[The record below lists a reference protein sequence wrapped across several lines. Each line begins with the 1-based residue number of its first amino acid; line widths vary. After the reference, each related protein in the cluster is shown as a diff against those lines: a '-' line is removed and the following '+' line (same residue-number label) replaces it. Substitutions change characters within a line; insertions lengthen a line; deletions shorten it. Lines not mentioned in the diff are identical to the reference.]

1 MSACWGISMPPTAKS
16 VLISLADNANDEG
29 YCWPS
34 ISTISERT
42 CFSERAVQN
51 AIKWLEDA
59 QILTA
64 NRDNGR
70 HTTYVVT
77 PASYSPPQEMHPA
90 ANASPPPHQVRQPP
104 QEIPKPPQ
112 QVPSNRNKPSRT
124 VNRTVNTLV
133 RPHDVCESVWID
145 FLAHRKEK
153 RAKVTQTAVD
163 GIRREAQKAGYTME
177 QAIRTCC
184 ERGWQ
189 GFKAEW
195 VTGNNRDNNG
205 SQHAQ
210 PKLTPAERTAVNIA
224 LNNAGE
230 IPSGYENNGNVVAE
244 VERNLRSQVG
254 VGLRDG
260 RNGVGGADLGERI
273 KWVNGNSG
281 GGRSEGLLDHF

>member
-1 MSACWGISMPPTAKS
+1 MSACWGLTMPPTAKS

-34 ISTISERT
+34 ISTIAERT

-51 AIKWLEDA
+51 AIKWLEDSG
-59 QILTA
+59 LLRA
-64 NRDNGR
+64 NRGNGR

-77 PASYSPPQEMHPA
+77 PAGYAPPQDMHPA
-90 ANASPPPHQVRQPP
+90 ANAPPPPQQVRQPP

-112 QVPSNRNKPSRT
+112 EVPSNRNKPSRT
-124 VNRTVNTLV
+124 VSRTVNTLC
-133 RPHDVCESVWID
+133 RPDDVCEPVWMD

-163 GIRREAQKAGYTME
+163 GIRREANKAGYTME

-195 VTGNNRDNNG
+195 VTGNNRNNNG
-205 SQHAQ
+205 SNHAQ
-210 PKLTPAERTAVNIA
+210 PKLTPAERIAVNIA
-224 LNNAGE
+224 LNNGGE
-230 IPSGYENNGNVVAE
+230 IPAGYENNRDVVAE
-244 VERNLRSQVG
+244 VGRNLRSQM
-254 VGLRDG
+254 D
-260 RNGVGGADLGERI
+260 NGVRGQVNGFGCSDLGEGL
-273 KWVNGNSG
+273 KWVNRSPG
-281 GGRSEGLLDHF
+281 G